1 MQENLVLIVAV
12 AALFVEALVETI
24 KPLWDPEK
32 RKELPDRGA
41 ALGVGML
48 VSVLGGF
55 DVFEAVGIPLTYF
68 APLGAW
74 PGLVLTG
81 ILFSR
86 GAGFIHSIIKAAQG
100 IPDLIRAKV
109 PEHRL

>member
-1 MQENLVLIVAV
+1 VIENLVLVVAV

-48 VSVLGGF
+48 VAGLGGF
-55 DVFEAVGIPLTYF
+55 DIFEAVGIPLVYF

-74 PGLVLTG
+74 PGLVLSG
-81 ILFSR
+81 VLFSR

-100 IPDLIRAKV
+100 IPDLIHSKV

>member
-1 MQENLVLIVAV
+1 MNENLILTVAI

-41 ALGVGML
+41 ALGVGLL
-48 VSVLGGF
+48 VAFLGGF
-55 DVFEAVGIPLTYF
+55 NIFEAVGIPLTYLE
-68 APLGAW
+68 PLGAW
-74 PGLVLTG
+74 PGVALTG

-86 GAGFIHSIIKAAQG
+86 GANFFHSLIKMAQG
-100 IPDLIRAKV
+100 IPDLIRSKV

>member
-1 MQENLVLIVAV
+1 MNENLVLIVAV
-12 AALFVEALVETI
+12 AALFVEALVETV
-24 KPLWDPEK
+24 KPLWDSEK

-48 VSVLGGF
+48 VAVFGGF
-55 DVFEAVGIPLTYF
+55 DVFEAAGIPLTYL

-74 PGLVLTG
+74 PGLILSG
-81 ILFSR
+81 ILYSR

-100 IPDLIRAKV
+100 IPDLIRT
-109 PEHRL
+109 RINGSG

>member
-1 MQENLVLIVAV
+1 MNENLVLIVAV

-48 VSVLGGF
+48 VAGLGGF
-55 DVFEAVGIPLTYF
+55 DVFVAVGIPLTYF
-68 APLGAW
+68 EPLGAW
-74 PGLVLTG
+74 PGLVLSG

-86 GAGFIHSIIKAAQG
+86 GAGFLHSIIKAAQG
-100 IPDLIRAKV
+100 IPDLIRA
-109 PEHRL
+109 RINGSG